1 MTGDPAERPRTEEE
15 RARLRARLHRP
26 FRPRWGRR
34 VPWAVAAAGG
44 GVFVAVAVAYPG
56 ASAGDRLAFV
66 AFAAV
71 LVLLLSRF
79 ARVAA
84 LPDEAGLTVRNL
96 VQVRRYPW
104 RAIVSVSFGRD
115 STWAQLDLDDGT
127 TADVMAIQQ
136 ADGAFARGEADR
148 LATLVELH
156 AREPGR

>member
-1 MTGDPAERPRTEEE
+1 MTADPRDDE
-15 RARLRARLHRP
+15 RARLRARLHQP
-26 FRPRWGRR
+26 FRPRWGRW

-44 GVFVAVAVAYPG
+44 GVFVAVAAAYPG
-56 ASAGDRLAFV
+56 ASVGDRLAFL

-79 ARVAA
+79 ARVSA
-84 LPDEAGLTVRNL
+84 LPDEEGLTVRNL

-127 TADVMAIQQ
+127 TANVMAIQQ
-136 ADGAFARGEADR
+136 ADGTFARREADR

-156 AREPGR
+156 AREPGP